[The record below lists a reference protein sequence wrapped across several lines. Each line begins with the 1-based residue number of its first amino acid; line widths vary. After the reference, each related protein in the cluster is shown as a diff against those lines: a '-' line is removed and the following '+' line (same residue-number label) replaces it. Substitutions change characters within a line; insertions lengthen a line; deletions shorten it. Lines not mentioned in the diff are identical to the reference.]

1 MSEPKASEK
10 VTTANAEQAEA
21 WNGTTGTKWVRY
33 QNRLDR
39 MLSPFCDRLLDVAA
53 IGDGEFVLDVGCGCG
68 ATTLEAAKRAGAK
81 GHVQGI
87 DLSAPMTDRARQ
99 RNAELGLNA
108 AFDVADASSHDF
120 GAAKFDHL
128 ISRFGVM
135 FFDDPVSAF
144 ANLRRSLSED
154 ATLAFICWRSLPEN
168 QWLMSP
174 MGAALPH
181 MPPIEPAVPGA
192 PGPFAFADKDR
203 VRKILAEAGFSN
215 ISFTPFDA
223 PMILG
228 QDLDEALEQA
238 LEIGPLSRLL
248 LDQEEAVRHRVTDAM
263 RVELARHLTSAGV
276 TLGGATWIVQAD
288 A

>member
-1 MSEPKASEK
+1 MSDTKPGE
-10 VTTANAEQAEA
+10 TANAEQAEA

-33 QNRLDR
+33 QDRLDR
-39 MLSPFCDRLLDVAA
+39 MLTPFCDKLLEAAA
-53 IGDGEFVLDVGCGCG
+53 IGEGQFVLDVGCGCG
-68 ATTLEAAKRAGAK
+68 ATTLEAAKLAGAK

-87 DLSAPMTDRARQ
+87 DLSAPMTERARQ
-99 RNAELGLNA
+99 RNAELGLTA

-135 FFDDPVSAF
+135 FFDAPAAAF
-144 ANLRRSLSED
+144 ANLRRALSDD
-154 ATLAFICWRSLPEN
+154 AKLTFICWRGLMEN
-168 QWLMSP
+168 QWLTSP
-174 MGAALPH
+174 MGAALQH
-181 MPPIEPAVPGA
+181 MPPIEPGVPGA

-203 VRKILAEAGFSN
+203 VAGILSDAGFSN

-223 PMILG
+223 AMTLG
-228 QDLDEALEQA
+228 RNLDEALEQS

-248 LDQEEAVRHRVTDAM
+248 LELDDDVRNRVTNAM
-263 RVELARHLTSAGV
+263 REELTKHLTPAGV